1 MIEIYVFFP
10 DPLTV
15 GKIAE
20 LAKKIDPQIICH
32 KIIDVRQLF
41 LTHKGSNCVLITSPD
56 LYNQHIKGQDIQ
68 RFFQSYI
75 LPDDNETQ
83 RSKENIHFINQKLL
97 ITQLRS
103 VLNQYIKE
111 VYDLSPYIPIAL
123 DQFEEKIRYPCDLY
137 LKLSAK
143 KYIKVLKEQ
152 TSFHKETLEKLAK
165 KGITSLYVKNENYQ
179 YLKEFLFTRASE
191 IKISPKQVHLGAIES
206 LHKLIVDIGFNEKII
221 QQAESLQHHIEKKIT
236 SKYMQNLFKT
246 FKKTEGSFLYNHTYL
261 TAIIA
266 LNACDYF
273 DWMTPAIKEKIY
285 LATILH
291 DLGYQNTDNAL
302 RELLSKKEIQ
312 TLPFEQKNDIFEHTN
327 NFSRHLAQVDKIDQ
341 DIIKIVRDHHGVYGE
356 DAYPREIQSND
367 INLVFALFVLSHEFT
382 LILFK
387 TNFNLNQIES
397 SLESLEKK
405 FNNGKYKNI
414 LKEFKES
421 ILRIKKINKAIA

>member
-1 MIEIYVFFP
+1 
-10 DPLTV
+10 
-15 GKIAE
+15 
-20 LAKKIDPQIICH
+20 
-32 KIIDVRQLF
+32 
-41 LTHKGSNCVLITSPD
+41 
-56 LYNQHIKGQDIQ
+56 
-68 RFFQSYI
+68 
-75 LPDDNETQ
+75 
-83 RSKENIHFINQKLL
+83 
-97 ITQLRS
+97 
-103 VLNQYIKE
+103 
-111 VYDLSPYIPIAL
+111 
-123 DQFEEKIRYPCDLY
+123 
-137 LKLSAK
+137 
-143 KYIKVLKEQ
+143 
-152 TSFHKETLEKLAK
+152 
-165 KGITSLYVKNENYQ
+165 
-179 YLKEFLFTRASE
+179 
-191 IKISPKQVHLGAIES
+191 
-206 LHKLIVDIGFNEKII
+206 
-221 QQAESLQHHIEKKIT
+221 
-236 SKYMQNLFKT
+236 MQNLFKT